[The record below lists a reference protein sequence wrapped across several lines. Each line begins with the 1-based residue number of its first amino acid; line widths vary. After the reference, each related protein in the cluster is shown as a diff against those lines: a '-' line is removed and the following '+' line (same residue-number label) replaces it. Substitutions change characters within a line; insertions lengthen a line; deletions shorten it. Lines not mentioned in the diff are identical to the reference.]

1 MSADKA
7 YFAKQSVLRK
17 ANYLWWK
24 FVLSGLV
31 RVITRMSVEGRENVP
46 AKGAFVLAPVHRSYV
61 DTPIAAGVTRRRLR
75 FMAKDSMWN
84 NRMLGWFVSSVGGFP
99 VTRGT
104 TDIEA
109 LKRCLHLLSLGEP
122 LVIFP
127 EGERKSGPIVQPLFE
142 GAAYVAA
149 RGQVPIIPVGIGGS
163 ARVMPKGAKFIYP
176 SKVRVIIGKPIHPVV
191 NDNGRAPR
199 SEVKRLT
206 AVLHHELQCLFD
218 QAQVGSAD

>member
-1 MSADKA
+1 MSAVKS
-7 YFAKQSVLRK
+7 YFAKQSVLSK
-17 ANYLWWK
+17 ANYQWWK
-24 FVLSGLV
+24 FVISGFV

-75 FMAKDSMWN
+75 FMAKDSMWK
-84 NRMLGWFVSSVGGFP
+84 NRKIGWLISSVGGFP

-109 LKRCLHLLSLGEP
+109 LKRCLRLLSLGEP

-149 RGQVPIIPVGIGGS
+149 RGQVPIVPVGIGGS
-163 ARVMPKGAKFIYP
+163 ERVMPKGAKFIYP
-176 SKVRVIIGKPIHPVV
+176 HKVRVIIGKPIYPVV
-191 NDNGRAPR
+191 NDHGRAPR
-199 SEVKRLT
+199 SEVQRLT
-206 AVLHHELQCLFD
+206 AELHRELQRLFD
-218 QAQVGSAD
+218 QAQARTG